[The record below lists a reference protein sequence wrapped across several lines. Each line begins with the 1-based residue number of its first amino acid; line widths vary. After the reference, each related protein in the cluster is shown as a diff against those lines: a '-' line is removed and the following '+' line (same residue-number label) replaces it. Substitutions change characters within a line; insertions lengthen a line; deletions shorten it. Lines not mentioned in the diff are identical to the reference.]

1 MERLSDPTFLESLRE
16 EARRSGVRRPNLLG
30 KFWNDIQSWAFFG
43 FLMVFLTTFMA
54 FLTRDAPWWPECV
67 VATALLA
74 LAARAPWLHAAR
86 GHYSVEYARF
96 LANHPAG
103 SELVATVV
111 QRACRST
118 LVQAGVGLGAFTVI
132 LLTFHAGT
140 DVLAWLRGLTAALA
154 AALLTLTLS
163 FFCDRE
169 RCDDGSGW
177 AILLRGVGLLT
188 VAAGAG
194 VMLLQVFGRKNL
206 DSGLDAEAQF
216 INAIN
221 PLAWPFRIARGDAV
235 PAVFTVLAAVMA
247 VAAIPLWRRI
257 VPGLIARENPW
268 VTEPTDETDLLLEED
283 DAVPAAGGETMPA
296 PETGAPVQPAIMR
309 AEDMADLF
317 AKSPPEVQGFWE
329 RLIVRWYTPRQ
340 VLICEWARTPVE
352 ASHHTLGRSWLLNV
366 MWLLLAGL
374 VAKAAQ
380 FGPDPLTPWH
390 LVNFVLNYGLYFY
403 AGIRAWNAFS
413 QPGGDGYPFALLDY
427 PAGAHPPHIV
437 VLAMVPVSWRDV
449 AALRMKSLVFRFLLL
464 AGWAALAAPLLWWA
478 LRPPEDI
485 ALPMTVITLAI
496 LIPAFQWQNTLPREP
511 FKAAQRNFWS
521 SRAQPGAAILHFCSG
536 LLFYGCL
543 IAAYWLLSSR
553 DLLRYFG
560 IPGLWLFLGAV
571 FLLFSLVITA
581 LRLRFLRRGLV
592 DLCFPRP

>member
-1 MERLSDPTFLESLRE
+1 MERLSDPTFLETLRE

-30 KFWNDIQSWAFFG
+30 KFWSDIQSWAFFG
-43 FLMVFLTTFMA
+43 FLLVFLTTFMA

-74 LAARAPWLHAAR
+74 LAVRAPWLHTAR
-86 GHYSVEYARF
+86 RHYSLEYARF

-103 SELVATVV
+103 SGVIAGVV
-111 QRACRST
+111 QSACRST
-118 LVQAGVGLGAFTVI
+118 LVQAGAGLGAFMVI

-140 DVLAWLRGLTAALA
+140 DVLAWLRGLTAALT
-154 AALLTLTLS
+154 AALLPLTLS
-163 FFCDRE
+163 FLCDRQ
-169 RCDDGSGW
+169 RCEDGSGW
-177 AILLRGVGLLT
+177 AILLRGFGLLT

-206 DSGLDAEAQF
+206 HSGLDAEAQF

-235 PAVFTVLAAVMA
+235 SAVFIALAAVMA

-257 VPGLIARENPW
+257 VPGLIVRENPW

-283 DAVPAAGGETMPA
+283 DEVPAAGGETGPP
-296 PETGAPVQPAIMR
+296 PETGMPVQPAIMR

-317 AKSPPEVQGFWE
+317 AARPLEVQGFWE

-340 VLICEWARTPVE
+340 RLIFEWARTPGT
-352 ASHHTLGRSWLLNV
+352 ANSRTLGKEWLGNV
-366 MWLLLAGL
+366 MWLALAGL

-380 FGPDPLTPWH
+380 LVPDPLTPWH
-390 LVNFVLNYGLYFY
+390 PVNIVLNYGLYFY
-403 AGIRAWNAFS
+403 AGLRAWNAFS
-413 QPGGDGYPFALLDY
+413 QPRGDGYPFALLDY

-437 VLAMVPVSWRDV
+437 VVAMVPVSWRDV

-464 AGWAALAAPLLWWA
+464 TGWAALAAPLLWWA
-478 LRPPEDI
+478 LRPPDYI
-485 ALPMTVITLAI
+485 SLPMTVITLAI
-496 LIPAFQWQNTLPREP
+496 LIPAFQNTLPREP

-521 SRAQPGAAILHFCSG
+521 SGAQPGAAILHFCSG
-536 LLFYGCL
+536 LLFLGGL

-560 IPGLWLFLGAV
+560 ISGLWLFFGAV

-581 LRLRFLRRGLV
+581 LRLRLLRRGRV